1 MQLTGETLERA
12 MAVLGGQT
20 TYPAAPSASDA
31 EPDPAGSA
39 EDGETDRDDEGAA
52 HNGDGEGRA
61 VPETARRTPPKRNHL
76 RGL

>member
-12 MAVLGGQT
+12 MAVLEGQT
-20 TYPAAPSASDA
+20 TYPAVPPASDA
-31 EPDPAGSA
+31 EPDPAEST
-39 EDGETDRDDEGAA
+39 EDGEAGTGNEGAA

-61 VPETARRTPPKRNHL
+61 LPEVRRTPPKRNHL